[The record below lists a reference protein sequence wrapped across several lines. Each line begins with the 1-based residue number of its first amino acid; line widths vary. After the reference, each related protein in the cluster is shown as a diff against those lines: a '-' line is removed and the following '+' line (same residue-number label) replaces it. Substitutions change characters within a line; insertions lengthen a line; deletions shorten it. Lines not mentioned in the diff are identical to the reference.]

1 MRPPQPNE
9 ALNYELY
16 QKDLQIKE
24 LKQQNSNL
32 RELLNNPNQ
41 ILIKKSNTLDIVE
54 EKQNEIN
61 RLKKV
66 LVDLESKF
74 DGQYF
79 TEHQIKKQYDMLLK

>member
-1 MRPPQPNE
+1 MESSKQQLITNYEKQISQLQSEIKHQRQPIFQNKVRTSQPNE

-41 ILIKKSNTLDIVE
+41 ILIKKNNTLDIVE
-54 EKQNEIN
+54 EKQN
-61 RLKKV
+61 
-66 LVDLESKF
+66 
-74 DGQYF
+74 
-79 TEHQIKKQYDMLLK
+79 